1 MLTAFLVTL
10 DHMDMNEMNS
20 PSSAPIGLTPRK
32 TLLPLVLAGLLFGGA
47 ALAQTEPMQPKLQE
61 PMQAPQ
67 TAPLQSTVDASRQ
80 PADPATAA
88 AARKAAEPA
97 ADGSQPAAATSGEPA
112 PLNSLTNVGSDYRI
126 GPNDLLEF
134 EVFGVPDMR
143 RTVRVNSSGAVSLP
157 LIGAVVLA
165 GLTAQQS
172 ESLLAQ
178 RYSENYLQ
186 NPQVSLFIK
195 EFTTQRI
202 TIEGAV
208 TKPGIYPVVGSLT
221 LLRALALAGGFAQ
234 YAEINEVMLFRNTS
248 GGPSEP
254 RVFDL
259 DKIRAGEV
267 ADPPIESDDVIVV
280 KRNPKRTALR
290 DSLFRDIID
299 TLNPFR

>member
-1 MLTAFLVTL
+1 
-10 DHMDMNEMNS
+10 MDMNEMNS
-20 PSSAPIGLTPRK
+20 PTSAPIGLTPRK
-32 TLLPLVLAGLLFGGA
+32 TLLPLALAVLLCGGA

-97 ADGSQPAAATSGEPA
+97 ADGSQPAAATGGEPA

-126 GPNDLLEF
+126 GANDLLEF

-157 LIGAVVLA
+157 LIGPVVLA
-165 GLTAQQS
+165 GLTAQDA
-172 ESLLAQ
+172 EVLIAQ
-178 RYSENYLQ
+178 RYSENFLQ

-208 TKPGIYPVVGSLT
+208 AKPGIYPVVGSLT
-221 LLRALALAGGFAQ
+221 LLRALALAGGGAQ
-234 YAEINEVMLFRNTS
+234 YANLNEIMMFRNT
-248 GGPSEP
+248 GGRPSDP
-254 RVFDL
+254 KVYDL
-259 DKIRAGEV
+259 DKIRAGEMP
-267 ADPPIESDDVIVV
+267 DPIVESDDVIVV
-280 KRNPKRTALR
+280 KRDPKRTALR